1 MKTKVQWLLF
11 LCFIIIP
18 LLVSGQTR
26 KISGTVTSFKQ
37 YPVKGITIKA
47 KKAKTEVKTNEQGEF
62 EIEVKK
68 KDVIKINEPVF
79 TDYTQKITEDIESLD
94 INPIFINNG
103 RNIEVAVDEGYISRE
118 NLEYGVEHLFEA
130 NNMYANFVNVFDA
143 IKYALPETTLIVEN
157 GNRAVQF
164 RGAKSVYGS
173 NAELMVVDGVIVED
187 VSFINPPEIKS
198 ISKLPP
204 SQASLYGARAGNG
217 VIVINTW

>member
-11 LCFIIIP
+11 LGFIIIP

-79 TDYTQKITEDIESLD
+79 TDYTQKITEDIESLN
-94 INPIFINNG
+94 INLIFINNG
-103 RNIEVAVDEGYISRE
+103 RNIEIATDAGYLSRE
-118 NLEYGVEHLFEA
+118 NLEHGVEHLFAA
-130 NNMYANFVNVFDA
+130 NNMYANFINV
-143 IKYALPETTLIVEN
+143 
-157 GNRAVQF
+157 
-164 RGAKSVYGS
+164 
-173 NAELMVVDGVIVED
+173 LMQL
-187 VSFINPPEIKS
+187 NMHC
-198 ISKLPP
+198 LR
-204 SQASLYGARAGNG
+204 LH
-217 VIVINTW
+217 